1 MTTPGFTADASLYA
15 TRQRY
20 LTVMNG
26 AGLNSRVVLAGTCT
40 CSDPGCDNPTCTC
53 SCPQQDPCDKCF
65 AISDQCRQR
74 HCLCQCVGGK
84 WQRNDI
90 PPCYYGCGTSNVP

>member
-53 SCPQQDPCDKCF
+53 SCPQQDPCDRCY
-65 AISDQCRQR
+65 AISDLCRLR
-74 HCLCQCVGGK
+74 PWLCSCLGGK
-84 WQRNDI
+84 GRVCDMAPSYQA
-90 PPCYYGCGTSNVP
+90 CGTSNAP